1 MMVYFQI
8 IETSED
14 RSKFERLYEEYRGLM
29 YHVAYEILHNQQ
41 DAEDAVH
48 QAFLKIAEI
57 IETVDGKICPKTRSY
72 VVTIVENKAIDM
84 YRRKQRY
91 PQEELNPDYVGI
103 TIEYEGSN
111 VLTKCM
117 AQLPP
122 RYRAVLLLKHFHG
135 YSSKETA
142 RILNLT
148 EANVIKIDQRA
159 KQRLRVLC
167 QEEGIL

>member
-14 RSKFERLYEEYRGLM
+14 RSKFELLYLEYRNLM
-29 YHVAYEILHNQQ
+29 YHVAYEILRNQQ

-57 IETVDGKICPKTRSY
+57 IETVDGTICPRTRGF

-91 PQEELNPDYVGI
+91 STDELNQNCIGVAF
-103 TIEYEGSN
+103 EYEGSN
-111 VLTKCM
+111 ILTQCM
-117 AQLPP
+117 AKLPP
-122 RYRAVLLLKHFHG
+122 HYRQVLLLKHLHG

>member
-1 MMVYFQI
+1 MLLYLQI
-8 IETSED
+8 IETAED

-29 YHVAYEILHNQQ
+29 YHVANEILHNQQ

-57 IETVDGKICPKTRSY
+57 IETVDGAICPRTRSY

-84 YRRKQRY
+84 YRRRQRY
-91 PQEELNPDYVGI
+91 PHEQLIQECIGI

-111 VLTKCM
+111 VLTQCM
-117 AQLPP
+117 AQLPAH
-122 RYRAVLLLKHFHG
+122 YREVLLLKHYHG

-142 RILNLT
+142 KIMNLS

-159 KQRLRVLC
+159 KQQLRTLC
-167 QEEGIL
+167 QEEGLL